1 MKAQRQSKKRRTQS
15 KKRRTQSKKRTQ
27 RRKYK
32 GGNTVLAS
40 QPFNSYGFENGASS
54 PREAALL
61 HEKNNSDMQH
71 KLNQLS
77 GGKRRSRSK
86 RRSMSRSKRRSMS
99 MSKRKSIRKR
109 KGGGSIEIP
118 TFPPI
123 GGIKQAYS
131 STDLSIG
138 SNTNLVSGLNSAE
151 NDCFATDTCT
161 TTQGGAKRRSRKN

>member
-1 MKAQRQSKKRRTQS
+1 MKTQRQSKKRRTQS
-15 KKRRTQSKKRTQ
+15 KKQRTQSKKKRTQ

-86 RRSMSRSKRRSMS
+86 RRNRSRL
-99 MSKRKSIRKR
+99 R
-109 KGGGSIEIP
+109 KGGGTIEIP

-138 SNTNLVSGLNSAE
+138 SNTNLVSGLNAAE

-161 TTQGGAKRRSRKN
+161 PAQGGSKRRSRKN

>member
-1 MKAQRQSKKRRTQS
+1 MKTQRHSKKRRTQS
-15 KKRRTQSKKRTQ
+15 KKKRTQSKKRTQ

-86 RRSMSRSKRRSMS
+86 RRSMS

-161 TTQGGAKRRSRKN
+161 PTQGGAKRRSRKN

>member
-1 MKAQRQSKKRRTQS
+1 MKTYKRKGRTQS
-15 KKRRTQSKKRTQ
+15 HKRTYRHKRTQSYKK
-27 RRKYK
+27 KYK
-32 GGNTVLAS
+32 GGDTVLAS

-61 HEKNNSDMQH
+61 QEKNNSTMQH

-77 GGKRRSRSK
+77 GGRRSSKGRRSRS
-86 RRSMSRSKRRSMS
+86 R
-99 MSKRKSIRKR
+99 
-109 KGGGSIEIP
+109 GGGTIEIP

-131 STDLSIG
+131 STNLSIG
-138 SNTNLVSGLNSAE
+138 SNTNLVSGLNSAK

-161 TTQGGAKRRSRKN
+161 STQGGSRRRHRIKHHI